1 MQTQIFEQA
10 LDLQA
15 PWYIQNIEFSSERKQ
30 LDIYIDFKK
39 GSSFLYEEKGAF
51 KAFDTVKK
59 SWRHLNFFEHEC
71 YLHARVPIVKPQD
84 GQKRRI
90 KTPWEGVNSGFTLL
104 FEALIM
110 ELCTHMPVQTT
121 ADMINVD
128 DEKIWRILHKY
139 VERARE
145 DVDLSKT
152 TRIGLDETSKAK
164 GHKYVTCFVDMDAK
178 KTVHVAEGKDNKTV
192 VDFVKDLE
200 KHHGK
205 AENITDIS
213 SDMSPAFIKGVKENL
228 PNAEITFDRFH
239 LMQFITKAVDR
250 VRKDEVKENPLL
262 KNTKYLWLKNY
273 VNLTCSEIQ
282 KITEL
287 KKQKYKLKT
296 VRAMQMKEAFQD
308 IYLAL
313 TKEEFQ
319 LGFKH
324 WISWAKRSRLE
335 PMKKAAKSIQ
345 KHWDGV
351 MKWFDTRLSN
361 GFLEGMNTKIQAAK
375 RKAYGYRSFRS
386 YSTIIYMLTAKL
398 DFSKINPCIK

>member
-10 LDLQA
+10 LGLQA
-15 PWYIQNIEFSSERKQ
+15 PWYIQNIEFSLERKQ

-39 GSSFLYEEKGAF
+39 GSSFLYEEKGPF

-128 DEKIWRILHKY
+128 DEKIWRVLHKY
-139 VERARE
+139 VEQARE

-164 GHKYVTCFVDMDAK
+164 GHKYVTCFVDMDTK
-178 KTVHVAEGKDNKTV
+178 KTVYVAEGKDNKTV
-192 VDFVKDLE
+192 IDFVEDLKE
-200 KHHGK
+200 HHGQAK
-205 AENITDIS
+205 NITDIS
-213 SDMSPAFIKGVKENL
+213 SDMSPAFIKGVKKNL

-239 LMQFITKAVDR
+239 LMQFITKAVDK
-250 VRKDEVKENPLL
+250 VRKNEVKENPLL
-262 KNTKYLWLKNY
+262 KNTKYLWLKNL

-282 KITEL
+282 KLTEL

-308 IYLAL
+308 RLDNRAIYIGYDQGRRGKSGHFDDLWDIVWPLYEVVVGRGWTIAL
-313 TKEEFQ
+313 Y
-319 LGFKH
+319 
-324 WISWAKRSRLE
+324 
-335 PMKKAAKSIQ
+335 
-345 KHWDGV
+345 
-351 MKWFDTRLSN
+351 
-361 GFLEGMNTKIQAAK
+361 KIK
-375 RKAYGYRSFRS
+375 PH
-386 YSTIIYMLTAKL
+386 IDL
-398 DFSKINPCIK
+398 